1 MSALVVPFRPPSSLC
16 SSLPWTCR
24 LLWRLR
30 LRRFA
35 LMPTPPPANS
45 PAAGRIHNRTT
56 TAMAPFSFSSMKD
69 QQISLSSSFAKFKT
83 AAGTRAAAVAAAG
96 LYSGFFSFFFWPST
110 PRSLSA
116 AINVVVQEGYAL
128 PTSPLPWKTTSWTA
142 AAPEEDALAAFV
154 EDAAATEGADADA
167 DALYH
172 MSSTL
177 KKRRAKMNKHKLRKR
192 RKLLRRK
199 NKK

>member
-1 MSALVVPFRPPSSLC
+1 MAK
-16 SSLPWTCR
+16 
-24 LLWRLR
+24 
-30 LRRFA
+30 
-35 LMPTPPPANS
+35 TPQS
-45 PAAGRIHNRTT
+45 TF
-56 TAMAPFSFSSMKD
+56 TA
-69 QQISLSSSFAKFKT
+69 
-83 AAGTRAAAVAAAG
+83 
-96 LYSGFFSFFFWPST
+96 
-110 PRSLSA
+110 
-116 AINVVVQEGYAL
+116 
-128 PTSPLPWKTTSWTA
+128 WKATSWTA

-154 EDAAATEGADADA
+154 EDAVAAEDA